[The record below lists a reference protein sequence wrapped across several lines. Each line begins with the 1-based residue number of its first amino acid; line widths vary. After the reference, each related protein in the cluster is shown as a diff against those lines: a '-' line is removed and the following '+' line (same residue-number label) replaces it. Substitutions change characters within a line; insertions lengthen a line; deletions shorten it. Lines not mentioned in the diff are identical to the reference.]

1 MNNFAEIKEIQ
12 RTLHA
17 AQAGANLLN
26 EQNKVKAVKLFQ
38 KENNLPSFEEALNK
52 YDRAQKK
59 VKEYSESNFSDF
71 DQDIKDW
78 IKEDRGPGFCCNIED
93 IKKVRELRTANKVNS
108 FCEKN
113 NCSQKQ
119 ALHKLIMAG
128 EI

>member
-1 MNNFAEIKEIQ
+1 MRDFAELKEVQ
-12 RTLHA
+12 RTLYNA
-17 AQAGANLLN
+17 KVGANLLN

-38 KENNLPSFEEALNK
+38 KANNLPTFEEALKK

-59 VKEYSESNFSDF
+59 IKEYSESNFSDF

-78 IKEDRGPGFCCNIED
+78 IKQDRGQGFQCDLED
-93 IKKVRELRTANKVNS
+93 VKKVRELRTANKVQS
-108 FCEKN
+108 FREKN
-113 NCSQKQ
+113 SCSQKQ